1 MFSPFKE
8 FSEYFVVFVLED
20 FSGYFLVS
28 VIKVFTQNFVIFLF
42 KQFTENVW
50 FNNFTRCFEIS
61 LVLKMSSFKELY
73 FPPWDV
79 FSILLSVFNILMDVL
94 LFQKINFHLL
104 ISVISSY
111 KNDLMALAHCSVWE
125 KRKSCVWKF
134 ILKISY
140 AQKAI
145 ENAELGVYTLYWY
158 SIEPIE
164 GSFKKK
170 KLITS

>member
-8 FSEYFVVFVLED
+8 FSGYFVI
-20 FSGYFLVS
+20 S
-28 VIKVFTQNFVIFLF
+28 VIKEFSGNFVIFLL

-61 LVLKMSSFKELY
+61 LVLKISSFKELY

-94 LFQKINFHLL
+94 LFQKIHFHLL

-111 KNDLMALAHCSVWE
+111 KNDLMALSHSSIWE
-125 KRKSCVWKF
+125 KPKSCVWKF
-134 ILKISY
+134 IKKNSY
-140 AQKAI
+140 TQKAV
-145 ENAELGVYTLYWY
+145 ENAELGLYIPYWY
-158 SIEPIE
+158 LIEPMSSVWVWYE
-164 GSFKKK
+164 
-170 KLITS
+170 